1 MLLIEFR
8 FLLVYCKLCHVI
20 TLNFT
25 FPVLGLLFNK
35 RMCSLLVIWPETASD
50 HLKSL
55 LLKEIDAMKSLNPHS
70 NVLQL
75 LGYCV
80 DEGWCS
86 GIEAID
92 LIWLN

>member
-1 MLLIEFR
+1 
-8 FLLVYCKLCHVI
+8 
-20 TLNFT
+20 
-25 FPVLGLLFNK
+25 
-35 RMCSLLVIWPETASD
+35 MCSLLVIWPETASD

-92 LIWLN
+92 LMWLNYESDAISSLLIYPGNRKPSTITP